1 MVGSATFNGFLVG
14 DGPKADVRRRWVY
27 YISAI
32 VMAALTVA
40 TMFIRESRPSL
51 LLAKKVATIRR
62 RTGQDLNFDNPDAVA
77 DHAGLIDIM
86 LIRPATLLVSEPL
99 VILVTTLSSVSWAI
113 IYLFTEAL
121 TDIYESMG
129 FSRASASL
137 PFLAIGVGVLF
148 SIFPRFFDLRAAR
161 KRKERGEPL
170 EPEDKLTGFVLAVIS
185 LAIGLWWFAWSIPP
199 AVTTVLWIVPTLGLM
214 FVGFAVNEM
223 AYTLS
228 SYLADSYTV
237 YAASAFAAL
246 AFVRAVVSG
255 LMPLIAYAMYGKMS
269 ANLATTVIA
278 VLSTLFGVAPYIM
291 LRYSKK
297 LRGSSKFAKYS
308 LEVHQ
313 RTRIEVD

>member
-1 MVGSATFNGFLVG
+1 M
-14 DGPKADVRRRWVY
+14 
-27 YISAI
+27 AI
-32 VMAALTVA
+32 LTVA
-40 TMFIRESRPSL
+40 TLFIRESRPSL
-51 LLAKKVATIRR
+51 LLAKKVATLRG
-62 RTGQDLNFDNPDAVA
+62 RTGQDLKFDNHDAVA
-77 DHAGLIDIM
+77 DHERLIDVI

-99 VILVTTLSSVSWAI
+99 VILVTTLFAVSWAI

-121 TDIYESMG
+121 TDIYKSMG
-129 FSRASASL
+129 FSQASASL

-148 SIFPRFFDLRAAR
+148 SIFPRFFDVRIAR

-170 EPEDKLTGFVLAVIS
+170 EPEDKLTGFVLAVVS

-199 AVTTVLWIVPTLGLM
+199 AITTVPWIVPTLGLV
-214 FVGFAVNEM
+214 FIGFAVNEM

-255 LMPLIAYAMYGKMS
+255 LMPLIAYAMYGRMS
-269 ANLATTVIA
+269 ANLATTIIA

-291 LRYSKK
+291 LRYSKI

-308 LEVHQ
+308 LEVHE